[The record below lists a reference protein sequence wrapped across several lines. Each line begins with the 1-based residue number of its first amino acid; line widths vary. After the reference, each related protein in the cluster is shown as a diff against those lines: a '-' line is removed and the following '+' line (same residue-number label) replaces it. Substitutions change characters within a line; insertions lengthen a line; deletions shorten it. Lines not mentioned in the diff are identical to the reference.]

1 MPSDHPLYGFPYPG
15 YYLLDEEGVVT
26 GKFFNKENNDRF
38 MSANI
43 LVRQFG
49 AKVGERQGEA
59 KSKHLTLEWSATN
72 TTLRPGQRSALV
84 LHVKLKPGMHLYAPG
99 DHEYISVDWPMEA
112 PAGTEILEVK
122 YPQAEMVNLPV
133 IKQTVPVYEG
143 SLELVRDI
151 HLLGGSLL
159 PDSLE
164 GQDSLEIQGEFK
176 YQACDDKACYLPA
189 TIPLK
194 WTFTLAPH
202 DLERVPEEIRRGAQ
216 GS

>member
-1 MPSDHPLYGFPYPG
+1 MPSDHPLYGFPYAG
-15 YYLLDEEGVVT
+15 YYLLDGDGIVIS
-26 GKFFNKENNDRF
+26 KFFNKENNDRF

-72 TTLRPGQRSALV
+72 TTLRPGPRAALV
-84 LHVKLKPGMHLYAPG
+84 LNVKLKPGMHLYAPG
-99 DHEYISVDWPMEA
+99 DHEYISVDWPLGA
-112 PAGTEILEVK
+112 PDGTEVLDTV
-122 YPQAEMVNLPV
+122 YPEAEMVHLPA
-133 IKQTVPVYEG
+133 IDETVPVYEG
-143 SLELVRDI
+143 SLKLVRDI
-151 HLLGGSLL
+151 HLLGGPSL
-159 PDSLE
+159 PDALE
-164 GQDSLEIQGEFK
+164 GQDSLEITGEFK

-194 WTFTLAPH
+194 WTFTLEPH
-202 DLERVPEEIRRGAQ
+202 DLERVPEEIRRGAA